1 MELFFDR
8 GTIVVLSGGPPPPG
22 ATPREIR
29 RDRGDRGHRGGRGD
43 RRADRGDQR
52 LLFELKEPSEGKD
65 GEALPSYFRWDR
77 RVNQWRAPGCFL
89 PHFGEWLR
97 ARRLELEYH
106 SSRPDGF

>member
-8 GTIVVLSGGPPPPG
+8 GTIVVQSGGPPPPG

-29 RDRGDRGHRGGRGD
+29 RDRGDRGDRGHRGGRGD

-77 RVNQWRAPGCFL
+77 RVNQWRAPRFL
-89 PHFGEWLR
+89 PPLSGRGVRKRHQVPQL
-97 ARRLELEYH
+97 H
-106 SSRPDGF
+106 